1 MKRIL
6 CLFALCASMTT
17 QAQDLNDIFIS
28 GLEDAERFANDYT
41 APAAEALMF
50 NLANGWYNSGQA
62 KKLGGFEISIV
73 GNTSFFKNMDNKTGF
88 ILDPSQYENLRFR
101 DGDPL
106 APRRV
111 SSALGDI
118 EGVFVVVDDGSGLF
132 NEEFELPS
140 GLLSEGINF
149 VPTGFLQASVGL
161 IKGTE
166 IKARFVPKIS
176 IEDEGELGLFGVGI
190 QHDFTS
196 HLPADKVL
204 PIAISGV
211 IGYTN
216 VNFNYEFT
224 ESSGVT
230 GSDQRVESDFGI
242 WTFSAVASTKLPV
255 INFYG
260 GLNYI
265 SGKAENS
272 ILGQYTVQEGPFQT
286 TYTDP
291 FVLETKVNAVSA
303 NIGTKLKLGFFRI
316 NVDYNISEFST
327 LTAAVN
333 FGFR

>member
-6 CLFALCASMTT
+6 CLFALCIAMTT

-28 GLEDAERFANDYT
+28 GLEDAERFANDFT

-73 GNTSFFKNMDNKTGF
+73 GNASFFKNKDDKTGF
-88 ILDPSQYENLRFR
+88 TLNTADYENLTFL
-101 DGDPL
+101 DGSTSK
-106 APRRV
+106 RV

-118 EGVFVVVDDGSGLF
+118 EGVIVVVDDGTGLLS
-132 NEEFELPS
+132 EQFELPS

-149 VPTGFLQASVGL
+149 IPTGYVQASVGL

-166 IKARFVPKIS
+166 IKARFFPKIS
-176 IEDEGELGLFGVGI
+176 IEDEGELGLFGFGI

-224 ESSGVT
+224 ESSGVS
-230 GSDQRVESDFGI
+230 GADQRVESDFGI
-242 WTFSAVASTKLPV
+242 WTFSAVASTKMPI

-265 SGKAENS
+265 SGKAENAL
-272 ILGQYTVQEGPFQT
+272 LGEYVVQEGPFQT
-286 TYTDP
+286 TYRDP

-327 LTAAVN
+327 LTAGLN

>member
-1 MKRIL
+1 MDG
-6 CLFALCASMTT
+6 S
-17 QAQDLNDIFIS
+17 
-28 GLEDAERFANDYT
+28 
-41 APAAEALMF
+41 
-50 NLANGWYNSGQA
+50 
-62 KKLGGFEISIV
+62 
-73 GNTSFFKNMDNKTGF
+73 TSK
-88 ILDPSQYENLRFR
+88 
-101 DGDPL
+101 
-106 APRRV
+106 RV

-118 EGVFVVVDDGSGLF
+118 EGVIVVVDDGTGLLS
-132 NEEFELPS
+132 EQFELPS
-140 GLLSEGINF
+140 GLLSEGINL
-149 VPTGFLQASVGL
+149 VPTGYLQASVGL

-166 IKARFVPKIS
+166 IKARFFPKIS
-176 IEDEGELGLFGVGI
+176 IEDEGELGLFGFGI
-190 QHDFTS
+190 QHEFTS

-216 VNFNYEFT
+216 VNFDYEFT

-230 GSDQRVESDFGI
+230 GADQRVESDFGI
-242 WTFSAVASTKLPV
+242 WTFSAVASTKMPV

-265 SGKAENS
+265 SGKAENAL
-272 ILGQYTVQEGPFQT
+272 LGEYVVQEGPFQT
-286 TYTDP
+286 TYRDP

-327 LTAAVN
+327 LTAGLN

>member
-6 CLFALCASMTT
+6 CLLALCAAMTT

-28 GLEDAERFANDYT
+28 GIEDAERFANDYT
-41 APAAEALMF
+41 APAAEALIF

-62 KKLGGFEISIV
+62 KKLGGFEISFV
-73 GNTSFFKNMDNKTGF
+73 GNMSFFKNKDDKTGF
-88 ILDPSQYENLRFR
+88 TLNTADYDNLSFQ
-101 DGDPL
+101 DGSTSK
-106 APRRV
+106 RV

-118 EGVFVVVDDGSGLF
+118 EGVIVVVDDGSGLLT
-132 NEEFELPS
+132 EEFELPA

-149 VPTGFLQASVGL
+149 VPSGFLQASVGL

-204 PIAISGV
+204 PVAISGV

-216 VNFNYEFT
+216 VNFNYDFT

-230 GSDQRVESDFGI
+230 GSDQRIESDFGI

-265 SGKAENS
+265 SGKAENAL
-272 ILGQYTVQEGPFQT
+272 LGDYVVEEGPFQT